1 MSVSILHPK
10 RLALYVV
17 LSGLDLF
24 LTYKLFKVGGGHVYE
39 SNPIADAWLKSYG
52 WFGMTLFKL
61 MSMLVVGGVAVYISV
76 HRPRMGSGLLT
87 FACISVAGVVL
98 YSLTLVQYFG
108 KSFAGDRHFALVESE
123 RPWKELD
130 SPKRMKGTAHW
141 VAGPRMHRMLPVP
154 GSGRAQARGM
164 EGGPVAPSL
173 PDGARGQQLPF
184 NQMPNLL
191 YGLPEQESQAAE
203 AGK

>member
-10 RLALYVV
+10 RLALYVL

-52 WFGMTLFKL
+52 WVGMTLFKV
-61 MSMLVVGGVAVYISV
+61 MSMVVVGGVAVYISV
-76 HRPRMGSGLLT
+76 QRPRMGSGLLT

-108 KSFAGDRHFALVESE
+108 KGFAGEQKHFALVEH
-123 RPWKELD
+123 PGKQLD
-130 SPKRMKGTAHW
+130 SRKRMQEAHW
-141 VAGPRMHRMLPVP
+141 AAGRKMLRMLPVP
-154 GSGRAQARGM
+154 ESGRGQARAM
-164 EGGPVAPSL
+164 EGGALAPGL
-173 PDGARGQQLPF
+173 PNGACGQQLPF
-184 NQMPNLL
+184 GQIPNLL
-191 YGLPEQESQAAE
+191 YGLPEQEAQPGE

>member
-10 RLALYVV
+10 RLALYVL

-61 MSMLVVGGVAVYISV
+61 MSMAVVGGVAIYISV
-76 HRPRMGSGLLT
+76 QRPRMGSGLLT

-108 KSFAGDRHFALVESE
+108 KSFASEQKYFALVEQ
-123 RPWKELD
+123 PGKQLD
-130 SPKRMKGTAHW
+130 SPQRIKEAHW
-141 VAGPRMHRMLPVP
+141 VTGRKMVRMLPIP
-154 GSGRAQARGM
+154 ERGRAGV
-164 EGGPVAPSL
+164 ESGPVRPSL
-173 PDGARGQQLPF
+173 PEGVRGQGLPF

-191 YGLPEQESQAAE
+191 YSLPEQESEAAE